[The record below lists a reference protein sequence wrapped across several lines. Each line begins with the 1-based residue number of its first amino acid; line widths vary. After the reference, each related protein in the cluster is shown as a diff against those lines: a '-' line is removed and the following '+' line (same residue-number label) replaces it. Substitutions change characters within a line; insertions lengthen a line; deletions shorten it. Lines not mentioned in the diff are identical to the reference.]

1 MSIVAAVYNHVKFSI
16 KRKETFKDMV
26 VLLDVDIVKFHR
38 NFDIGWLSLGE
49 CLRVLL
55 QTYEPLMVML
65 SLEKTGDPTTTSLF
79 QQLTSYRYLALH
91 GRRVRSDKSSQQ
103 TISVSRYRCLLRH
116 NQEFG
121 KLLCMQS
128 LLPPLIDMKSYYL

>member
-1 MSIVAAVYNHVKFSI
+1 MSRIFTVILKTYDEMNLATIILIYFQVLVSIVAAVYNHVKFSI

-55 QTYEPLMVML
+55 RNYEPLMVML
-65 SLEKTGDPTTTSLF
+65 SLEADSGDPTATGLF
-79 QQLTSYRYLALH
+79 QQLTSYRYLALLH
-91 GRRVRSDKSSQQ
+91 FMADVLGG
-103 TISVSRYRCLLRH
+103 TNHLSRLF
-116 NQEFG
+116 Q
-121 KLLCMQS
+121 
-128 LLPPLIDMKSYYL
+128 